1 MGIFGDISNDVFNN
15 VYMAPLR
22 RKQNAH
28 AREQLTHAI
37 DKAQWQQQYLANTEH
52 PRQQAQLNQSMFARG
67 LGKSTIADQDKDRLS
82 QQQSRQI
89 TDLQNLQRDL
99 ENKRRDLHKLGQIQH
114 GKFYADIAAEVL
126 DTALGAFTYGMNQ
139 PNYGQSGMTGGGGYQ
154 GGMFDIGGSGQSGFG
169 GGGGGF
175 DIGIA

>member
-1 MGIFGDISNDVFNN
+1 MGIFGDISNDIFNN
-15 VYMAPLR
+15 IYMAPLR

-28 AREQLTHAI
+28 ARTQLTHAI
-37 DKAQWQQQYLANTEH
+37 DKAAWQQSFLSNTEH
-52 PRQQAQLNQSMFARG
+52 PRQQAQLKQGMYGRG
-67 LGKSTIADQDKDRLS
+67 LGNSTIFQQDKDRLS
-82 QQQSRQI
+82 QQQARQI
-89 TDLQNLQRDL
+89 EDLQNLQIDL
-99 ENKRRDLHKLGQIQH
+99 SNKRRDLHKLGQIQH

-139 PNYGQSGMTGGGGYQ
+139 PNMGTAGMTGGGGGES
-154 GGMFDIGGSGQSGFG
+154 GGGFG

>member
-37 DKAQWQQQYLANTEH
+37 DKAQWQSDFLQNTEH
-52 PRQQAQLNQSMFARG
+52 PRQQAAMKQSMFGRG
-67 LGKSTIADQDKDRLS
+67 LGKSTIYDQDKDRLS

-89 TDLQNLQRDL
+89 TDLANLRRDL

-139 PNYGQSGMTGGGGYQ
+139 PNMGSAGLTGGDSGGGG
-154 GGMFDIGGSGQSGFG
+154 SSFG

-175 DIGIA
+175 DIGMA

>member
-37 DKAQWQQQYLANTEH
+37 DKAQWQSDYLQNTEH
-52 PRQQAQLNQSMFARG
+52 PRQQAMLTQSMFGRG
-67 LGKSTIADQDKDRLS
+67 LGKSTIYDQERDRMT
-82 QQQSRQI
+82 QQQQRQI
-89 TDLQNLQRDL
+89 VDLANLRRDL
-99 ENKRRDLHKLGQIQH
+99 ENKRRDIHKLGQIQH

-126 DTALGAFTYGMNQ
+126 DTALGAFTYGLNQ
-139 PNYGQSGMTGGGGYQ
+139 PNLGGAGA
-154 GGMFDIGGSGQSGFG
+154 IGGANAGASMGSFDLGGTGAGAGAGAGASFG
-169 GGGGGF
+169 
-175 DIGIA
+175 IM

>member
-1 MGIFGDISNDVFNN
+1 MGIFGDITNDIFNN

-28 AREQLTHAI
+28 ARTQLTHAI
-37 DKAQWQQQYLANTEH
+37 DKADWQQQFLTNTEH
-52 PRQQAQLNQSMFARG
+52 PRQQAQLMQSMYGRG
-67 LGKSTIADQDKDRLS
+67 LGNSTIFAQDKDRLS

-89 TDLQNLQRDL
+89 TDLQNLQIDL
-99 ENKRRDLHKLGQIQH
+99 SNKRRDIHKLGQIQH
-114 GKFYADIAAEVL
+114 GKFYADIGAEVL
-126 DTALGAFTYGMNQ
+126 DAVLGAFTYGMNQ
-139 PNYGQSGMTGGGGYQ
+139 PNAGQAGTVGGGGG
-154 GGMFDIGGSGQSGFG
+154 GGMFDLGGGGSSG